1 MTTQVNFAADPRA
14 VRRKLGLNQQDFWSR
29 IGVTQSGGSRYESG
43 RRMPKPVLE
52 LLRVVHVERI
62 DLSQVNREDVELIE
76 FLKTQ
81 QPALYADLHNKIGMA
96 GAAQAPSVP
105 ATPAAPAPMMQK
117 QQPAAKP
124 KVIAQPALSDYQ
136 DDFEDSDY
144 EYLNS
149 AAGDSRWSDERAPV
163 YEEVP
168 AFQARRRR

>member
-1 MTTQVNFAADPRA
+1 MTTQVNFASDPRA

-76 FLKTQ
+76 FLKKQ
-81 QPALYADLHNKIGMA
+81 QPELYADLRNKIGTA
-96 GAAQAPSVP
+96 GAAQAPSVQ
-105 ATPAAPAPMMQK
+105 AAPAPMMQK
-117 QQPAAKP
+117 QQPTAKP

-149 AAGDSRWSDERAPV
+149 DAGGSRWSDERAPV
-163 YEEVP
+163 YDEVP